1 MNALNALTFA
11 VLGATME
18 VLPVL
23 FPSWFPRHSADQAS
37 TRALWLSFMGAT
49 QVAIGVGY
57 MVLAYALPVFARLAS
72 SVPASGQNALPLPA
86 ARSMS
91 GR

>member
-11 VLGATME
+11 ILGAAME

-23 FPSWFPRHSADQAS
+23 FPSWFPRCGADQAS
-37 TRALWLSFMGAT
+37 ARALWLSFMGAAQIVLGT
-49 QVAIGVGY
+49 GY
-57 MVLAYALPVFARLAS
+57 LVHAHLLPFLARFAS

-86 ARSMS
+86 ARGVT